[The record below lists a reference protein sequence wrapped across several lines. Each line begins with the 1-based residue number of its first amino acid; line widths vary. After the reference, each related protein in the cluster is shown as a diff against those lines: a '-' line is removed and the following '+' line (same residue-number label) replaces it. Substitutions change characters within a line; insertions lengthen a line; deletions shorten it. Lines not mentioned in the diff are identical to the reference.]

1 MQYDGSGKLAE
12 AIADL
17 FGLSPKSQEQVARRI
32 KEAKTGLGI
41 TSKAKVL
48 PDNVKLA
55 IYQWHYERL
64 NPVQD
69 VKQGDSVQDNPV
81 QSADDTAIQDIKPIA
96 ETPALPPDSIV
107 QNVKQDNVVYDVKQT
122 DNDNLDLSPDST
134 VQNVKQNTPVQHDDD
149 IDNAVYDFK
158 QVHFA
163 VTVTHQGKPKRTTVM
178 LEGYLVKALQR
189 KHGLSDNPAIR
200 AWLEQAIKGD
210 GVRFDSFT
218 PLTRQVKRIIIES
231 FV

>member
-12 AIADL
+12 AIANL
-17 FGLSPKSQEQVARRI
+17 YGLSPKSQEQVAKRI

-48 PDNVKLA
+48 PDDVKLA
-55 IYQWHYERL
+55 IYQWHYDRL

-69 VKQGDSVQDNPV
+69 VKQNAPV
-81 QSADDTAIQDIKPIA
+81 QLDDDSIHDDT
-96 ETPALPPDSIV
+96 
-107 QNVKQDNVVYDVKQT
+107 VYD
-122 DNDNLDLSPDST
+122 
-134 VQNVKQNTPVQHDDD
+134 
-149 IDNAVYDFK
+149 YDHI
-158 QVHFA
+158 HFA
-163 VTVTHQGKPKRTTVM
+163 VMIAYKRHIKRTTVM

-200 AWLEQAIKGD
+200 AWIEQAIKND
-210 GVRFDSFT
+210 GVRFDSFA